1 MGLKA
6 QLAEMREASA
16 KRIPADK
23 LAVMHA
29 ATNDLRGSGILE
41 RMIKVGDTL
50 PAFELENARGKKVR
64 SQDLLARG
72 AVVLT
77 VFRGHW

>member
-41 RMIKVGDTL
+41 SMIKVGDTL
-50 PAFELENARGKKVR
+50 PAFELENARGEKVR

>member
-1 MGLKA
+1 MGLQA

-16 KRIPADK
+16 KRIPQDK

-29 ATNDLRGSGILE
+29 ATNELRDSGILD
-41 RMIKVGDTL
+41 RTIKPGDRL
-50 PAFELENARGKKVR
+50 PAFELQNFDGTTVR
-64 SQDLLARG
+64 SEDLLARG